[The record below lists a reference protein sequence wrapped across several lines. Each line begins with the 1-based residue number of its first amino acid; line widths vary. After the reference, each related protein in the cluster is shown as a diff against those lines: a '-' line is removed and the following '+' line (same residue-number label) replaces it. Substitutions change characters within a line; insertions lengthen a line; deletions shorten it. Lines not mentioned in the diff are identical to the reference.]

1 MKLPHRRQF
10 LHRAAGGA
18 ALLVVSQIA
27 TAQTYIRI
35 V

>member
-1 MKLPHRRQF
+1 MKLPHRRNV
-10 LHRAAGGA
+10 LHLAAGPP
-18 ALLVVSQIA
+18 ALLVMSQIA